1 MSSHKILTGFWKKK
15 KWNQKYLFHFLH
27 EITPAQLSFAMEV
40 VSQNLGRPPS
50 KYWGH
55 KKINIK
61 LPQSKEALEYFLE
74 ACKHPKH
81 IMSRKFSEHKEA
93 AGAWSAVGEAV
104 VSGAQALGRGAA
116 TAGRYLMAHAGQIAS
131 GVGTAL
137 QLGAT
142 GVQLAAG
149 VGLLDPD
156 SDATLIALANATN
169 QIAGNYQQNKQA
181 AADKK
186 KASAEETEKKGEG
199 WKEIKKWASDT
210 GDRMKTWAEE
220 ERKHPTPKSNHP
232 EWDLAREKHRK
243 PMTGPE
249 YLAAYKGKRAGQF
262 KRVQRRARIKSIR

>member
-15 KWNQKYLFHFLH
+15 KWNQKNVFHFLH

-40 VSQNLGRPPS
+40 VSQNLGKPPS
-50 KYWGH
+50 KYWAH

-61 LPQSKEALEYFLE
+61 LPQSKKTLEYFLD

-93 AGAWSAVGEAV
+93 AGAWSAIGEAV
-104 VSGAQALGRGAA
+104 TSGASAIGRGAA
-116 TAGRYLMAHAGQIAS
+116 SAGRYLMAHAGQIAS

-169 QIAGNYQQNKQA
+169 QIAGSYAQNKKA

-186 KASAEETEKKGEG
+186 AATETETKK
-199 WKEIKKWASDT
+199 T
-210 GDRMKTWAEE
+210 GSRF
-220 ERKHPTPKSNHP
+220 
-232 EWDLAREKHRK
+232 
-243 PMTGPE
+243 
-249 YLAAYKGKRAGQF
+249 Q
-262 KRVQRRARIKSIR
+262 RARIRKIR

>member
-40 VSQNLGRPPS
+40 VSQNLGRRPS

-61 LPQSKEALEYFLE
+61 LPQSKETLEYFLE

-81 IMSRKFSEHKEA
+81 IMSRKISEHKEA
-93 AGAWSAVGEAV
+93 GSVLGSIGEAIA
-104 VSGAQALGRGAA
+104 SGASALGRGAA

-186 KASAEETEKKGEG
+186 TASTAADKKKGEG
-199 WKEIKKWASDT
+199 WKELDKWASDT
-210 GDRMKTWAEE
+210 GDRIKTWADEQQ
-220 ERKHPTPKSNHP
+220 HPKPKP
-232 EWDLAREKHRK
+232 KFLLAKSGK

-249 YLAAYKGKRAGQF
+249 FLAKHDSGGQF
-262 KRVQRRARIKSIR
+262 KRVRRRTRIRKIR

>member
-15 KWNQKYLFHFLH
+15 KWNQKNVFHFLH

-40 VSQNLGRPPS
+40 VSQNLGKPPS

-55 KKINIK
+55 KKIDIK

-93 AGAWSAVGEAV
+93 AGAWASVGEAV
-104 VSGAQALGRGAA
+104 VSGARAIGRGAA
-116 TAGRYLMAHAGQIAS
+116 ATGRYLMAHAGQIAS

-169 QIAGNYQQNKQA
+169 QIAGNYQQSKQA
-181 AADKK
+181 SADKK
-186 KASAEETEKKGEG
+186 KAAATPDTEKEGEG
-199 WKEIKKWASDT
+199 WDVGKWASDT
-210 GDRMKTWAEE
+210 GHRMKVWAEE
-220 ERKHPTPKSNHP
+220 EQKKPKAVKP
-232 EWDLAREKHRK
+232 K
-243 PMTGPE
+243 PMTALEFAE
-249 YLAAYKGKRAGQF
+249 YHNKGGQF
-262 KRVQRRARIKSIR
+262 QRRRPRARIRKIR